1 MCDIATLGPAETALA
16 GRSISPRHNCCIS
29 RQLKRRPASSS
40 SVLSS
45 YAANCKKWPE
55 PVFMLLVLCGECKSL
70 GLASKSCTKP
80 SHNRMS
86 ARVWLLVH
94 PFPIN
99 LAPPVCGGVVN
110 SCPRSLCCSFRF
122 RCCLVALCFA
132 KTGWQIN

>member
-16 GRSISPRHNCCIS
+16 GRSISPRHNCCLS

-45 YAANCKKWPE
+45 KLQE
-55 PVFMLLVLCGECKSL
+55 VTRTSFMLLVLCGECKSL

-99 LAPPVCGGVVN
+99 LAPPVCGGVAN

-122 RCCLVALCFA
+122 RCCLVALGFA